1 METNK
6 RGNHIKEK
14 FANRTFKPSA
24 SAWERLS
31 IKLDEQPKQKKRGL
45 IFYIG
50 AAASILLL
58 ISIGFQLFSE
68 GLEEIILKN
77 EVVTTPIDT
86 SKIHKNIDQ
95 FINEIPLE
103 KALVKVDE
111 VKEKLI
117 VNAEINTIIPRKDE
131 LQNKKNKLEN
141 FKFKQK
147 IVIAQVE
154 KEKIEISES
163 PSINIKLEIN
173 KNALEQTPNSSI
185 KVNSDDL
192 LYAVTHGPREVK
204 AYYAKYNVS
213 REDLLRTI
221 KNELKKS
228 NIKVNPNLIL
238 AEVERTIVEDDFQ
251 NNFMKSIKRKVSD
264 FAIAFA
270 SRND

>member
-6 RGNHIKEK
+6 RENHIKEK
-14 FANRTFKPSA
+14 FANRTFEPSA

-58 ISIGFQLFSE
+58 IGIGFQLFSE
-68 GLEEIILKN
+68 DLGEVTLKN
-77 EVVTTPIDT
+77 EVVTMPIDT
-86 SKIHKNIDQ
+86 SKIIKNIDQ
-95 FINEIPLE
+95 FINEIPVE
-103 KALVKVDE
+103 QILVRAEE
-111 VKEKLI
+111 VKEMLI
-117 VNAEINTIIPRKDE
+117 VNTEINIIIPTKDE
-131 LQNKKNKLEN
+131 LQSEKNKLEN

-147 IVIAQVE
+147 IVLTQVE
-154 KEKIEISES
+154 KRKIEIIES
-163 PSINIKLEIN
+163 PSKNIKLEIN
-173 KNALEQTPNSSI
+173 KNALQQTPNSSI

-204 AYYAKYNVS
+204 VYYAKYNVS
-213 REDLLRTI
+213 REDILRTI